1 MNKKYIGFLYGDNKI
16 EVKLSTSSL
25 PLSYWDG
32 GLDIENEFRIIDDII
47 MCQGNTKDEVKT
59 KLNDYLQAELCAW
72 VVRVNSLTSSSWKK
86 NTTSVLT

>member
-1 MNKKYIGFLYGDNKI
+1 MKKYIGFLYNDNTI

-47 MCQGNTKDEVKT
+47 MCQGDTKDEVKT

-72 VVRVNSLTSSSWKK
+72 VVQLKILQSYL
-86 NTTSVLT
+86 